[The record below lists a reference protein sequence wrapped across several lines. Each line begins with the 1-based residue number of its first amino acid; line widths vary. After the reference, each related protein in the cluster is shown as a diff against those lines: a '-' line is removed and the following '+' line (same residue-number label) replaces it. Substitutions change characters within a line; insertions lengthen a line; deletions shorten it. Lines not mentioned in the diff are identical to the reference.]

1 MYKSVPSNPSLYE
14 RAKKIV
20 YAQYSKPSAYRSGA
34 LVKKYKELGGTYH
47 NVIVKQK
54 HFNNHN
60 VVTKQKRRS
69 SKKDERPLHRWFEE
83 KWTDVSPKKYLD
95 TKHYPLYRPTRRI
108 SSKTPTTR
116 QEISSKE
123 IQKQYTRKQKI
134 RGDSNLP
141 TFKKRSC

>member
-14 RAKKIV
+14 RAKQIV

-54 HFNNHN
+54 
-60 VVTKQKRRS
+60 RRS

-83 KWTDVSPKKYLD
+83 KWTDVSPKKYSD
-95 TKHYPLYRPTRRI
+95 TKHYPLYRPTRRV

-116 QEISSKE
+116 QGISSKE
-123 IQKQYTRKQKI
+123 IHKQYVRKQKI
-134 RGDSNLP
+134 RGEHNLP
-141 TFKKRSC
+141 PFKKRN